1 MASAVPAYQVA
12 PTPPLSRAG
21 KMAANELF
29 PSRPHFVPA
38 PTYVP
43 NRTDSYCVKTP
54 TTSIPELAQL
64 LKGKSIILYFP
75 PKCTAG
81 FATFAVKA
89 SRRVPRPPAK
99 IIATISFP
107 IIFPPQS

>member
-43 NRTDSYCVKTP
+43 NRTDSYPV
-54 TTSIPELAQL
+54 
-64 LKGKSIILYFP
+64 
-75 PKCTAG
+75 
-81 FATFAVKA
+81 
-89 SRRVPRPPAK
+89 
-99 IIATISFP
+99 
-107 IIFPPQS
+107 